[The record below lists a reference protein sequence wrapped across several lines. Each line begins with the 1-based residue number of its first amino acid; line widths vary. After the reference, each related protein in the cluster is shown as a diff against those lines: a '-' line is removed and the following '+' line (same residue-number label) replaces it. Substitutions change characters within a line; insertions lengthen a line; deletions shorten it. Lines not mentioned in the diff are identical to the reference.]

1 MTAVDV
7 LLDGFERVQNTVH
20 GAVRGL
26 TEAQLQQRL
35 DPDANTIAWLAWHLS
50 RVQDD
55 HIADVAGTE
64 QVWSSG
70 GWWQRFD
77 LPFEQDETGYAQRS
91 REVAAVRVPAPLL
104 LDYYD
109 AVHAQTISFVQG
121 LRDEDLGRVVDTRW
135 DPPVTLAVRLVSVI
149 SDDLQHA
156 GQAAFIR
163 GIVTRRST

>member
-1 MTAVDV
+1 MSAVDV
-7 LLDGFERVQNTVH
+7 LLDGFGRVQNAVH

-26 TEAQLQQRL
+26 TESQLVERL

-64 QVWSSG
+64 QVWLSG
-70 GWWQRFD
+70 GWWQRFG
-77 LPFEQDETGYAQRS
+77 LPFDRDATGYAQRS
-91 REVAAVRVPAPLL
+91 RDVAAVRAPAQLL
-104 LDYYD
+104 LEYYD

-121 LRDEDLGRVVDTRW
+121 LRDEDLSRVVDTRW
-135 DPPVTLAVRLVSVI
+135 DPPVTLAVRLFSVI

-163 GIVTRRST
+163 GIVARRAT